1 MTEGWRDSN
10 PTATELPSTA
20 HLVWTG
26 STLAPVAWLT
36 AVATLERAELER
48 VVLHTETPELHDD
61 VLVRDL
67 ARRGVEV
74 RPLDLPALLRAV
86 EVDGLDVARLLAL
99 VADLQQPAARANLVR
114 LALLEREGG
123 IYLDTD
129 APPLRSLRPLLAL
142 PGFAG
147 LEHVALPVRT
157 LDSRSPLPW
166 LRAGAL
172 MAVRE
177 LCARGDAG
185 ERAFGR
191 VERFFDPSVNNAVL
205 GAAPGN
211 PTIARVLLAAAALPD
226 DVARKRYR
234 LGTKLLESVTQN
246 RDSAAMTMLPP
257 AAFYPYG
264 PEMSWH
270 LFRSRA
276 LPADFDLA
284 RQLPQT
290 FAVHLYDSVLR
301 RRTGQSL
308 DGRWLRAHRD
318 DTMVGRLVA
327 PWIDDL
333 CALDAGRA
341 DAAR

>member
-1 MTEGWRDSN
+1 MRL
-10 PTATELPSTA
+10 LPSTA

-26 STLAPVAWLT
+26 PKLAPVAWLT
-36 AVATLERAELER
+36 AVATLARAELDR
-48 VVLHTETPELHDD
+48 VVLHTETPALLQDPL
-61 VLVRDL
+61 VLNL

-74 RPLDLPALLRAV
+74 RPLDLAAMLRELAI
-86 EVDGLDVARLLAL
+86 EGLDVERLLTL

-114 LALLEREGG
+114 LVLLEREGG

-129 APPLRSLRPLLAL
+129 APPLRSLRPLLEL

-166 LRAGAL
+166 MRTGVL

-185 ERAFGR
+185 ERVFPA
-191 VERFFDPSVNNAVL
+191 VEPWFHRSVNNAVL
-205 GAAPGN
+205 GAGPGN
-211 PTIARVLLAAAALPD
+211 ATIAKVLLAAAALPD
-226 DVARKRYR
+226 AIARQRYR
-234 LGTKLLESVTQN
+234 LGTKLLESVTAN
-246 RDSAAMTMLPP
+246 RDAPTMTMLPP
-257 AAFYPYG
+257 DAFYPYG

-276 LPADFDLA
+276 LAPDFDLA
-284 RQLPQT
+284 AHLPRT

-308 DGRWLRAHRD
+308 DGRWLAAHRA
-318 DTMVGRLVA
+318 DTLVGRLVD

>member
-1 MTEGWRDSN
+1 MAS
-10 PTATELPSTA
+10 LPSTA

-26 STLAPVAWLT
+26 PKLAPVAWLT
-36 AVATLERAELER
+36 AVATLARAELDR
-48 VVLHTETPELHDD
+48 VVLHTETPSLFEDPL
-61 VLVRDL
+61 VLDL
-67 ARRGVEV
+67 QRRGVEI
-74 RPLDLPALLRAV
+74 RPLDLAASLRQV
-86 EVDGLDVARLLAL
+86 QIEGLDLDRLLAL
-99 VADLQQPAARANLVR
+99 VADLRQPAARANLVR
-114 LALLEREGG
+114 LVLLEREGG

-147 LEHVALPVRT
+147 LEHVALPVQT

-177 LCARGDAG
+177 LCARGDVG
-185 ERAFGR
+185 ERAFAA
-191 VERFFDPSVNNAVL
+191 VEPWFHRSVNNAVL
-205 GAAPGN
+205 SAAPGN
-211 PTIARVLLAAAALPD
+211 ATIAGVLLAAAALPD
-226 DVARKRYR
+226 DIARKRYR
-234 LGTKLLESVTQN
+234 LGTKLLESVTGN
-246 RDSAAMTMLPP
+246 RDSASMVMLPTE
-257 AAFYPYG
+257 AFYPYG

-270 LFRSRA
+270 LFRARPLA
-276 LPADFDLA
+276 ADFDLA
-284 RQLPQT
+284 AHLPRT
-290 FAVHLYDSVLR
+290 YAVHLYDSVLR

-308 DGRWLRAHRD
+308 DGHWLLAHRR